1 MERRLR
7 ERRLTQQGGRG
18 GRALLLVVAV
28 LAGVLLGSAAPAS
41 AHAVL
46 TDSDP
51 REGAVLKTAP
61 EHVTVS
67 FNESVA
73 LREDSVRVLDPESR
87 PVTAGDPEHADGG
100 ANTARV
106 PLTDGLEEGTY
117 TVSWRVLSEDGH
129 AISGAFTFA
138 VGAPSQTR
146 AETSAETAVDP
157 SVEVLYGIGRYV
169 AYGGLA
175 LLIGTAVFVL
185 VCRPGATAARVVR
198 GPFLAGW
205 WALALS
211 TAALLLLRGP
221 YGSGDGPAAV
231 FDPRLLWSTAGSR
244 PGVALLVRLA
254 LLLLVALL
262 LTRGRSEWRAD
273 RRTAVVGTTLSVA
286 LAATWAAAEH
296 ASTGIQVPVAMTSS
310 VLHLLAMSVWLG
322 GLAALLLTLY
332 RTPAR
337 DSLPSAAVGRFS
349 RLALGAV
356 AVLAATGVYQSWRG
370 LGSWEA
376 FTTPYGRTLALKTGA
391 VILMVLAASYSRSWA
406 ERLSRV
412 PRGEPV
418 PVAVGGDD
426 RAPLSVPATGVDP
439 GPGVGPGPDDATG
452 TDGTGADPESRRRGL
467 RRSVLAEVVIGVV
480 VLALTT
486 VLTGSRPGRA
496 ATEAAAA
503 SGQPVVNLSVVP
515 FDTGA
520 PAGRGR
526 VQITL
531 EPGRVGRNVVEAV
544 VFGADGG
551 LIAIPELRLTFTRS
565 ARHVGPLDA
574 ELVDQSGYWGSDTL
588 ALPFPGTWTMRATVR
603 VSDIDQVTVE
613 KKVTIA
619 P

>member
-1 MERRLR
+1 M
-7 ERRLTQQGGRG
+7 
-18 GRALLLVVAV
+18 LVVAV

-51 REGAVLKTAP
+51 REGSVLKAAP
-61 EHVTVS
+61 EQITVS

-87 PVTAGDPEHADGG
+87 PVSAGDPEHADGG

-146 AETSAETAVDP
+146 AEATAEPAVDP
-157 SVEVLYGIGRYV
+157 VVDILYGIGRYV

-175 LLIGTAVFVL
+175 LLIGIAVFVL

-211 TAALLLLRGP
+211 TAALLLVRGP

-244 PGVALLVRLA
+244 PGVALLVRLV

-262 LTRGRSEWRAD
+262 LTRGRSEGRAD
-273 RRTAVVGTTLSVA
+273 RRTAVVGTALAVA

-296 ASTGIQVPVAMTSS
+296 ASTGIQVPVAMASS
-310 VLHLLAMSVWLG
+310 VLHLVAMSVWLG

-332 RTPAR
+332 RAPA
-337 DSLPSAAVGRFS
+337 DGSLPSAAVGRFS

-376 FTTPYGRTLALKTGA
+376 FTTPYGRALALKTGA
-391 VILMVLAASYSRSWA
+391 VILMLLAASYSRSWT
-406 ERLSRV
+406 EQLTRL
-412 PRGEPV
+412 PRREPV

-426 RAPLSVPATGVDP
+426 RAPLSVPATGADP

-452 TDGTGADPESRRRGL
+452 IDETGTDPGSRRSGL

-486 VLTGSRPGRA
+486 VLTGSQPGRA
-496 ATEAAAA
+496 AIDAAAA

-526 VQITL
+526 VQVTL

-551 LIAIPELRLTFTRS
+551 LIAIPELRLTFTQS